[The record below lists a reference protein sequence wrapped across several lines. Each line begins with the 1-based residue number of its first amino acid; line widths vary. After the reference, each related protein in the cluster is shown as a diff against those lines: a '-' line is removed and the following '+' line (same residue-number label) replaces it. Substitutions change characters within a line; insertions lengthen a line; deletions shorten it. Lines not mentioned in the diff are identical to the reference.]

1 MATELKQLNNGAG
14 LWSYA
19 LFAFSLLACVIWIPF
34 HHFGEAMP
42 LAARTILPGFAIC
55 GAAFLLS
62 WGAEA
67 AQFDIPQSLAIAFIA
82 LVAVIPEYAVDMY
95 FAWEAGKDPTYTQYA
110 TANMTGANRLLIG
123 LGWAAVLLFYWFRS
137 RKTFIV
143 IEVKH
148 RVEMMGLLLATI
160 YSFVIPFKGTLT
172 LVDSVVLGII
182 FLWYI
187 RAAIR
192 QHIVEPELEGGIV
205 EVLAKLKP
213 WLRRAAVAGIFIVSG
228 WAIFVSAEPFA
239 EGLLESGAV
248 LGIEKFLLVQ
258 WLAPLA
264 SESPEF
270 IIAIIF
276 AWRLKPQVGLGTL
289 ISSKVNQWTLLISM
303 LPIAYCIS
311 AGKIHAMV
319 FDARQVEEVFLT
331 AAQSFFALVVIMDL
345 KFSWKEALALFVLFA
360 TQMFFP
366 STEVRYAYGA
376 VYLILATIILVR
388 NKVVRK
394 GFLHTLRYLWKMP
407 HDEIVMGHKER
418 LS

>member
-1 MATELKQLNNGAG
+1 MSTELKQPSSGVSV
-14 LWSYA
+14 WSYA
-19 LFAFSLLACVIWIPF
+19 LFAFSLIACIVWIPF
-34 HHFGEAMP
+34 HHYGAALP
-42 LAARTILPGFAIC
+42 LAARTILPGLAIC

-123 LGWAAVLLFYWFRS
+123 FGWAVILLFYWFRS

-143 IEVKH
+143 IDVKH
-148 RVEMMGLLLATI
+148 RVEMMGLLLATL
-160 YSFVIPFKGTLT
+160 YSFVIPIKGTLT
-172 LVDSVVLGII
+172 LIDTAVLGLI
-182 FLWYI
+182 FIWYL

-205 EVLAKLKP
+205 EVLAKLTP
-213 WLRRAAVAGIFIVSG
+213 WMRRLSVAGLFIVSG

-270 IIAIIF
+270 IVAIIF

-311 AGKIHAMV
+311 GGKIHAMV

-345 KFSWKEALALFVLFA
+345 KFSWKEALILFVLFA

-366 STEVRYAYGA
+366 NTAVRYAYGA
-376 VYLILATIILVR
+376 VYLILAALILVWS
-388 NKVVRK
+388 KLVRH
-394 GFLHTLRYLWKMP
+394 GFQHTLRFMWKMP
-407 HDEIVMGHKER
+407 HDEIITGHKER
-418 LS
+418 FN